1 MEDVYLDHH
10 PVALGLPP
18 SASPFA
24 HRQAQSSG
32 RPGMR
37 ARQTGPP
44 RERATP
50 RSYTQGAIGDTISRW
65 FGVSNLPEEF
75 MERFSA
81 VGRALAVLL
90 AIVSAFVSNPVI
102 APLLLL
108 FGGIAAIGNTPER
121 NVKNYQMA
129 IILVV
134 GSSLLEAVPYIG
146 GRLDAVFSS
155 LGIAFVGASMV
166 AITIT
171 LEQRIVRDWM
181 SPSSKPVG
189 QVKTAL

>member
-1 MEDVYLDHH
+1 LVWI
-10 PVALGLPP
+10 
-18 SASPFA
+18 
-24 HRQAQSSG
+24 
-32 RPGMR
+32 
-37 ARQTGPP
+37 
-44 RERATP
+44 
-50 RSYTQGAIGDTISRW
+50 SY
-65 FGVSNLPEEF
+65 LPEEF

-81 VGRALAVLL
+81 VGRALAVIL
-90 AIVSAFVSNPVI
+90 AIVSGFVSNPII

-121 NVKNYQMA
+121 NIKNYQMA

-146 GRLDAVFSS
+146 GYLDTIFSS
-155 LGIAFVGASMV
+155 LGMAFVGASMV

-171 LEQRIVRDWM
+171 LEQRIVRDWT
-181 SPSSKPVG
+181 SPSRKPVG

>member
-1 MEDVYLDHH
+1 
-10 PVALGLPP
+10 
-18 SASPFA
+18 
-24 HRQAQSSG
+24 
-32 RPGMR
+32 
-37 ARQTGPP
+37 
-44 RERATP
+44 
-50 RSYTQGAIGDTISRW
+50 
-65 FGVSNLPEEF
+65 

-81 VGRALAVLL
+81 VGRALAVIL

-108 FGGIAAIGNTPER
+108 FGGMAAIGNTPER
-121 NVKNYQMA
+121 NSKNYQMA
-129 IILVV
+129 IVLVI
-134 GSSLLEAVPYIG
+134 GANLLEAVPYIG
-146 GRLDAVFSS
+146 SYLVAIFTG

>member
-1 MEDVYLDHH
+1 
-10 PVALGLPP
+10 
-18 SASPFA
+18 
-24 HRQAQSSG
+24 
-32 RPGMR
+32 
-37 ARQTGPP
+37 
-44 RERATP
+44 
-50 RSYTQGAIGDTISRW
+50 
-65 FGVSNLPEEF
+65 

-81 VGRALAVLL
+81 VGRALAVIL
-90 AIVSAFVSNPVI
+90 AIVSAFVSNPII

-121 NVKNYQMA
+121 NIKNYQMA

-134 GSSLLEAVPYIG
+134 GSSLLESVPYIG
-146 GRLDAVFSS
+146 ARLDAAFSA

-171 LEQRIVRDWM
+171 LEQRIVRDWTTA
-181 SPSSKPVG
+181 SRKPVG